1 MLLYQSIIR
10 GSFTFYD
17 INVAIRTNVN
27 TSVKLFLFFV
37 QDISKLG
44 ETLSNYVLFFFNLT
58 GDLFLLVS
66 ISIDNSTQWANLMI
80 YTI

>member
-66 ISIDNSTQWANLMI
+66 ISIDDSTQ
-80 YTI
+80 TIISTF

>member
-44 ETLSNYVLFFFNLT
+44 ETLSNYVLFFFDLT

-66 ISIDNSTQWANLMI
+66 ISIDDSTQ
-80 YTI
+80 

>member
-44 ETLSNYVLFFFNLT
+44 ETLSNYVLFFFDLT

-66 ISIDNSTQWANLMI
+66 ISIDDSTQWANLMI

>member
-66 ISIDNSTQWANLMI
+66 ISIDDSTQWANLMI

>member
-66 ISIDNSTQWANLMI
+66 ISIDDSTQ
-80 YTI
+80 

>member
-17 INVAIRTNVN
+17 INIAIRTNVN

-44 ETLSNYVLFFFNLT
+44 ETLSNYVLFFFDLA

-66 ISIDNSTQWANLMI
+66 ISIDDSTQ
-80 YTI
+80 